1 MSTLLDPNAFALSPA
16 DAARYA
22 GLGLTRIKTLLS
34 IGALPFHKDGRRT
47 LILRTD
53 LESYLLNLKTAS
65 MSVPRGER
73 GRFVPAVQS

>member
-1 MSTLLDPNAFALSPA
+1 MSLDPAAFAYSPT

-47 LILRTD
+47 LIFRAD
-53 LESYLLNLKTAS
+53 LEAYLLSLKTAS
-65 MSVPRGER
+65 VSVPRGER
-73 GRFVPAVQS
+73 GRFAPAVQS